1 MSGGAAEEI
10 RTLLEQSNARV
21 ESIISATRENVTR
34 LITQGEDK
42 VLAGVRTA
50 DGCKRALDE
59 INNDIT
65 EMVSMSKQ
73 ITEATK
79 EQSMG
84 VSEINSALESIGLA
98 TNQNADASRQ
108 CSLAADELKVQVSNT
123 HQVVNS
129 LLEVIYGNSKKVE
142 QRA

>member
-10 RTLLEQSNARV
+10 RTLLEQSNSRV

-34 LITQGEDK
+34 LVTQGEDK
-42 VLAGVRTA
+42 VQDGVRTA

-65 EMVSMSKQ
+65 EMVAMSKQ

-84 VSEINSALESIGLA
+84 VSEIL
-98 TNQNADASRQ
+98 
-108 CSLAADELKVQVSNT
+108 SLI
-123 HQVVNS
+123 H
-129 LLEVIYGNSKKVE
+129 I
-142 QRA
+142 